1 MKADFES
8 GNAERV
14 EAGPGSGKHV
24 LVMALS
30 TFPAPKEE
38 TYGSE
43 VLKVTRMKETNYF
56 FEDAPRQSLA
66 DENDSI
72 LGDAVGSAMQEG
84 SDTVRGEENNTLQNG
99 KEESPEKTGEDKIE
113 YELRKICT
121 GYYQL
126 EPISWF
132 IREELKEYVT
142 DVILLETSE
151 TTRDI
156 RDPVFPS
163 PTASE
168 RAGRSSSPDDSKK
181 NFSCKTS
188 GTGWTAAA
196 YFYAWLKDFWG
207 KELDIHEIEIDEL
220 NPAAALKL
228 VMDQIRDLYRQTED
242 KENWRLWMDTHGGF
256 RDISMVLVSAA
267 RFFATDKTDPIDTN
281 GIFSV
286 YHSQKPGV
294 DDRIIN
300 QTAFYFTESAEA
312 LASFLEYGQYISLK
326 FLPYTGTKKHA
337 FISYRH
343 DRKYLTSVRNLF
355 TLFKKN
361 GLLFW
366 YDDGIQY
373 HSDWKKTL
381 EEQNSG
387 ANTFI
392 ALLTNSYFKSKEC
405 WKELIRA
412 VAARKGKGFDS
423 IHFFMLE
430 KNVDLTALLPLKLE
444 STEETREVTD
454 LQSELGVTDE
464 DLKECLGIGIRNSNV
479 QWFQWFGYMDKD
491 EAVRPKSTSDLD
503 GQIKETLEII
513 KQSMD

>member
-1 MKADFES
+1 MKYSFEF
-8 GNAERV
+8 GNEERV
-14 EAGPGSGKHV
+14 ETEHGSGKHV

-38 TYGSE
+38 KNGTE
-43 VLKVTRMKETNYF
+43 VLKVTRMRETDYF
-56 FEDAPRQSLA
+56 FEDASQRPAL
-66 DENDSI
+66 DENSNI
-72 LGDAVGSAMQEG
+72 SENAG
-84 SDTVRGEENNTLQNG
+84 SDTVQREEHSTLQDG
-99 KEESPEKTGEDKIE
+99 KAIASKINERDKTK

-132 IREELKEYVT
+132 VREELKDYVT

-151 TTRDI
+151 TIRDI
-156 RDPVFPS
+156 RNPVLPP

-168 RAGRSSSPDDSKK
+168 RADKINTSGDTDKI
-181 NFSCKTS
+181 SCKES

-196 YFYAWLKDFWG
+196 YFCTWLKDFWG
-207 KELDIHEIEIDEL
+207 KELTIHEIEIDEL
-220 NPAAALKL
+220 NPAAALKP
-228 VMDQIRDLYRQTED
+228 VMNQIRKLFNQTKD

-294 DDRIIN
+294 NDRIIN

-326 FLPYTGTKKHA
+326 FLPYTGAKKHA

-343 DRKYLTSVRNLF
+343 DREFLTSVRNLF

-361 GLLFW
+361 ELLFW

-373 HSDWKKTL
+373 HADWKKTL

-387 ANTFI
+387 AETFI

-412 VAARKGKGFDS
+412 VAARKEKEKGFDS

-430 KNVDLTALLPLKLE
+430 KNVDLSSLLPVNLE
-444 STEETREVTD
+444 NTEATREVTN
-454 LQSELGVTDE
+454 LQSNLGVTDE

-491 EAVRPKSTSDLD
+491 EAVRPKFTSDLD
-503 GQIKETLEII
+503 GHIKETLEII
-513 KQSMD
+513 KKSMDQ